1 MFYPFFGSLSF
12 ILFLTFMG
20 ASSIIVLIHKE
31 DGVKYT
37 VRRFSYL
44 ILSCLVA
51 TMALLST
58 IYSVYK
64 SI

>member
-1 MFYPFFGSLSF
+1 MFYPFAGSLSF

-37 VRRFSYL
+37 AQRFSF
-44 ILSCLVA
+44 LVA
-51 TMALLST
+51 SCVVTALALLST
-58 IYSVYK
+58 IYFVYK